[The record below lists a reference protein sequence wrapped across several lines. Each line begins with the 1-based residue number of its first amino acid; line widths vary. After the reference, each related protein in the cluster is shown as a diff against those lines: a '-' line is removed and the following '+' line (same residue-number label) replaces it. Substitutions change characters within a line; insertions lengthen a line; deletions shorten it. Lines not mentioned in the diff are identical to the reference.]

1 MVKITT
7 TIFTSIILYFLTI
20 SLIIPIPHIFALE
33 DFTADFVSIE
43 HPHPSQFAPTTEVSS
58 NDGAQTTS
66 TSDSLTQKG
75 DEPNNNGISSP
86 NSEHMAN
93 HYTMSNGRHLSQ
105 QSEQTAKDSSNIDST
120 PPGRV
125 GMVIVEV
132 VSSNQIDLKWTG
144 VKDSD
149 LSHYNIYMG
158 TKSSFRVI
166 PGVTEPTGTSTTNS
180 YSSTGLK
187 PSTKYYYKIA
197 AVDDSGNA
205 APLSTM
211 YAITHAA
218 STQGDDQ
225 SVKATASTQSDDNS
239 VKATASTQSDDN
251 S

>member
-1 MVKITT
+1 
-7 TIFTSIILYFLTI
+7 
-20 SLIIPIPHIFALE
+20 
-33 DFTADFVSIE
+33 
-43 HPHPSQFAPTTEVSS
+43 
-58 NDGAQTTS
+58 
-66 TSDSLTQKG
+66 
-75 DEPNNNGISSP
+75 
-86 NSEHMAN
+86 
-93 HYTMSNGRHLSQ
+93 
-105 QSEQTAKDSSNIDST
+105 KDSSNIDST

-205 APLSTM
+205 GTLSTM
-211 YAITHAA
+211 YGITHAA

-251 S
+251 SVKATASTQSDTPPRKISGLSISSVSSTQINLKWSANRESD